1 LKNFED
7 VAIKVYEAIFSDKKN
22 AKIEEITHKV
32 RRTSRQ
38 CLRFLIVEG
47 YTFLEQNP
55 EKNYVWGKLA
65 KDGHKILW
73 VIEDGD
79 YVSQVR
85 DGVYYDFHKEH

>member
-1 LKNFED
+1 LKNLED
-7 VAIKVYEAIFSDKKN
+7 VAIKAYEATFSEQKTAN
-22 AKIEEITHKV
+22 IENITHKV

-38 CLRFLIVEG
+38 GLRFLIVEG

-55 EKNYVWGKLA
+55 EKNSVWGKMA

-79 YVSQVR
+79 YIGQVR
-85 DGVYYDFHKEH
+85 DGVYHDFRREY